1 MSTTII
7 QVNDKEEIKRY
18 VIDNIQ
24 IRVINLSLGKFVD
37 VAVTTRQ
44 GDVYVNTVAFHIEGE
59 DYNKW
64 GNDDTYLENYILE
77 KLGLTKKE

>member
-18 VIDNIQ
+18 IIDNIQ
-24 IRVINLSLGKFVD
+24 IRVVNLSLGKFVD
-37 VAVTTRQ
+37 VAVTIRQ
-44 GDVYVNTVAFHIEGE
+44 GDVYVNTIAFHIEGE